1 MKWVD
6 THAHYD
12 SHMYNSDRESL
23 LNEVYKDVSYII
35 NCATRTSSIKSTL
48 RLVNEYKDKM
58 YGVIGYFPVDVGEL
72 EKNPSNMGWLKS
84 LIQQNKRIVG
94 IGEIGLDYHWNS
106 IGYKENQIIGEEA
119 RELQKKWFIK
129 QIELANELKMPIC
142 VHSRD
147 AAEDTVAILE
157 QHKPQYGFIVHC
169 FSYDAVTAYNLM
181 NIGDCYF
188 GVGGTSTY
196 KSNVALIDA
205 LTNVVPI
212 DRVLLETDAPFL
224 TPAPKR
230 KDRNDSRY
238 ISYVIDNLA
247 KIKGITKEEVI
258 NITNEN
264 VLKAYP
270 RIAET
275 RVVE

>member
-12 SHMYNSDRESL
+12 SHLFKEDRKDL
-23 LNEVYKDVSYII
+23 LVKIYNEVDYII

-48 RLVNEYKDKM
+48 KLIEENKGKM
-58 YGVIGYFPVDVGEL
+58 YGVLGYFPVDVGEL
-72 EKNPSNMGWLKS
+72 ENEVTSLEWLKEKVKR
-84 LIQQNKRIVG
+84 NKEIVG

-106 IGYKENQIIGEEA
+106 IGYNKANQIVGEEA
-119 RELQKKWFIK
+119 REIQKKWFMK

-142 VHSRD
+142 IHSRD
-147 AAEDTVAILE
+147 AAKDTVEILE
-157 QHKPQYGFIVHC
+157 AHKPLYGFIVHC
-169 FSYDAVTAYNLM
+169 FAYDAMTAYKLM

-196 KSNVALIDA
+196 KNNVSLIDA
-205 LTNVVPI
+205 IMNVIPM
-212 DRVLLETDAPFL
+212 DRILLETDAPFL

-230 KDRNDSRY
+230 RDRNDSRY

-247 KIKGITKEEVI
+247 KLKGITREEVI
-258 NITNEN
+258 EITNKN

-270 RIAET
+270 RIVDL
-275 RVVE
+275 RGN